1 MTKHLYNTIP
11 AAVLVFL
18 SAAAPAEAAE
28 SGNSLSAV
36 GTVGMIAGVAVLA
49 FVMKK
54 FMQQ

>member
-1 MTKHLYNTIP
+1 MTKHLYNAIP

-18 SAAAPAEAAE
+18 SATAPAEAAE
-28 SGNSLSAV
+28 SGNSLAAV
-36 GTVGMIAGVAVLA
+36 GSVGMIAGVAVLA